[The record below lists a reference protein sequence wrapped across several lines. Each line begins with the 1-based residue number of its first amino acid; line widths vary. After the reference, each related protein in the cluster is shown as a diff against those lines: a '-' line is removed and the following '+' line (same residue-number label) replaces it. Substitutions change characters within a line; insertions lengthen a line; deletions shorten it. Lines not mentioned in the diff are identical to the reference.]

1 MGDNEAQAAGEGK
14 ESGMKQSWAVL
25 AVRAAAAIAGERP
38 KTGKVE
44 IFRLADVKPGMKA
57 VAWTTFTGIEPEEV
71 PIEIIGVWKNAFGPR
86 QDVILGKM
94 GGKAERTNVAGGM
107 SGSPVYIDGKLAGAV
122 SLRLSV
128 FSPDAI
134 CGITPI
140 DLMLEIQEFDDT
152 KPSDSRTPDRAAAR
166 RAAPLPGELLARVA
180 GAGLGAAADPLPW
193 LTPIETPLVFSGF
206 SERVLREFDPFFRQM
221 GLRAVQGGGG
231 AGAAGSP
238 KPAPGWESALK
249 PGEPVSGV
257 LVSGDMSVTGMGTV
271 TYNDGKRVLAFGHPF
286 FNLGPVSMPM
296 AKAEV
301 LMVLASSFQPNKFGN
316 ATDIV
321 GALKQDRH
329 AGILGELGAAAEMI
343 PVDVTV
349 RSWNGDNKVRKEKK
363 LHFNVFVHQKWTP
376 YLMMVTMFNS
386 LEGLNDHADDTTYR
400 LSGNVEVNGAAPL
413 SITTMLAPSD
423 APAPPAMTLAGW
435 WADRFNRLFANATAM
450 PQVKRVN
457 AVVDLLPERRQ
468 AAIANAWVA
477 DSEVRAGEEIPVTVF
492 LRPYRGET
500 MQRTVTV
507 RIPPDFP
514 KGQHRILVSDAETL
528 NRMQTVAGLVNR
540 AALGLSQT
548 VSLLNQERSNH
559 RLFVS
564 LVENQP
570 TAYVEDKELPSLPAS
585 VQNVL
590 QTGRSATANLA
601 RSPETAREMAAV
613 PFEFV
618 VSGSQFLRINVK

>member
-1 MGDNEAQAAGEGK
+1 
-14 ESGMKQSWAVL
+14 MKHSWALL
-25 AVRAAAAIAGERP
+25 ALLAAPILSGQPP
-38 KTGKVE
+38 KASKVE
-44 IFRLADVKPGMKA
+44 TFKLADVKPGMKA
-57 VAWTTFTGIEPEEV
+57 VAWTTFTGIQPEEV

-107 SGSPVYIDGKLAGAV
+107 SGSPVYIDGKLVGAV
-122 SLRLSV
+122 SLRMSV

-140 DLMLEIQEFDDT
+140 DLMLEIKDFDDS
-152 KPSDSRTPDRAAAR
+152 KPSDARTPDQAPAR
-166 RAAPLPGELLARVA
+166 RAAQLPGDLLARVVSA
-180 GAGLGAAADPLPW
+180 GGLTPGEPMPLM
-193 LTPIETPLVFSGF
+193 TPIETPLVFSGF
-206 SERVLREFDPFFRQM
+206 AENVLREFDPLFRQM
-221 GLRAVQGGGG
+221 GLRAVQGGGA
-231 AGAAGSP
+231 AGATGSP
-238 KPAPGWESALK
+238 KPVAGWESALK
-249 PGEPVSGV
+249 PGEPVSGL

-296 AKAEV
+296 AKSEV
-301 LMVLASSFQPNKFGN
+301 IMVLASSFQPNKFGN

-329 AGILGELGAAAEMI
+329 SGILGELGAAAEMI

-349 RSWNGDNKVRKEKK
+349 RSWTGENTVRKEKK
-363 LHFNVFVHQKWTP
+363 LHFDVFVHQKWTP
-376 YLMMVTMFNS
+376 YLMMITMFNS

-400 LSGNVEVNGAAPL
+400 LSGNVEVRGSSPL
-413 SITTMLAPSD
+413 SLATMLAPSD
-423 APAPPAMTLAGW
+423 APAPPTMVLAGW

-468 AAIANAWVA
+468 ATIANAWVA
-477 DSEVRAGEEIPVTVF
+477 DSEVRAGEEVPVTVF

-500 MQRTVTV
+500 IQRTVSLKV
-507 RIPPDFP
+507 PANFP
-514 KGQHRILVSDAETL
+514 KGQHRILVSDSETL
-528 NRMQTVAGLVNR
+528 NRMQSMAGFVNR
-540 AALGLSQT
+540 ASLGLNQT
-548 VSLLNQERSNH
+548 VSLINQERANN

-590 QTGRSATANLA
+590 QAGRSATANLV
-601 RSPETAREMAAV
+601 RSPETAREMAAI

-618 VSGSQFLRINVK
+618 VTGSQSLRITVK